1 MPQGQRS
8 VGCQQKTNG
17 GHANFIALTKVIG
30 QTGQDRVDLLLDTHV
45 INILIFRL
53 DEFRTVYLLGSDEG
67 DALEWQNGADAL
79 GGVVEF
85 AVASDDGQQDGNNL
99 LDAEGSDGGQG
110 NDSVVKF
117 SAGLELFGKNGQ
129 ELVDDDGTF
138 SGAEIGRRSE
148 SFGG

>member
-8 VGCQQKTNG
+8 VGCQQQTNG

-67 DALEWQNGADAL
+67 DALE
-79 GGVVEF
+79 
-85 AVASDDGQQDGNNL
+85 
-99 LDAEGSDGGQG
+99 
-110 NDSVVKF
+110 
-117 SAGLELFGKNGQ
+117 
-129 ELVDDDGTF
+129 
-138 SGAEIGRRSE
+138 
-148 SFGG
+148 